1 MTNQRR
7 RSGGTPPPA
16 PLPEIN
22 HEAVTSIVTEVRAR
36 LNKAG
41 RPALADELRAKYG
54 ADVDCHGINPADVH
68 NIGMDYVRRLRSP
81 GYPLTLGV
89 SEELCMSGN
98 LEEGLIGAQLVG
110 ALARHVAGG
119 DFDRFERWAS
129 KVSNGLTAEAVAF
142 SCISKAMSAKPS
154 VAMRLL
160 EWTKSESRWIRIA
173 AVASF
178 SPLVRDG
185 RFMTDA
191 LMVAA
196 PLMNDEDELVQV
208 VVGTMLM
215 EMTRL
220 KADRVVE
227 FLGPLKDSVPQSVLQ
242 LAATKL
248 TGPDRAAV
256 LG

>member
-1 MTNQRR
+1 M
-7 RSGGTPPPA
+7 
-16 PLPEIN
+16 PEIDR
-22 HEAVTSIVTEVRAR
+22 EAVTSIVSEVRAR

-41 RPALADELRAKYG
+41 RQPLADEIRKTYG
-54 ADVDCHGINPADVH
+54 ADVDCHGIKAADVH

-81 GYPLTLGV
+81 GYPLTLAV
-89 SEELCMSGN
+89 ADELCMSGN
-98 LEEGLIGAQLVG
+98 LEEGVIGAQLIG
-110 ALARHVAGG
+110 AMARHVAGG
-119 DFDRFERWAS
+119 DFERFERWGA
-129 KVSNGLTAEAVAF
+129 KLSNGLTAEAIAF

-154 VAMRLL
+154 IAMRLL
-160 EWTKSESRWIRIA
+160 EWTKSESRWKRIA
-173 AVASF
+173 AVTAF

-191 LMVAA
+191 LTVAE
-196 PLMNDEDELVQV
+196 PLMSDGDELVQIA
-208 VVGTMLM
+208 VGTMLM

-227 FLGPLKDSVPQSVLQ
+227 FLGPLKDSAPQSILQ